1 MQWVQIGGTSKMPY
15 DARVF
20 TEAFSGAVEA
30 GTKAATQ
37 EDVIAQS
44 REKTEQTKLQTQA
57 AQFQMQSLIKQAA
70 ENDATKS
77 EVRALS
83 ADKTFQALKPWEKAE
98 RLSSIMLNKGDVA
111 GADKLLESGMKM
123 EKMEW
128 DRKDQ
133 GYRALESGMDRARA
147 SIKGASDQE
156 AAQSMLMQALMS
168 YPPQLQPLVQGAIND
183 LKKLG
188 FQEWQKKWGDETGP
202 LGMTQRSIEQRRLA
216 ETARHNEKLETIR
229 QNQVD
234 VNDRRVDAL
243 ITKATTGSE
252 DKNEARIDRQAA
264 SAASRISAIERGLER
279 DQSYAK
285 AQTEVEKAQRDLDN
299 AGMFTS
305 EAPLKKA
312 LERAQAKLEDIK
324 TRNINTQRTIAR
336 SQSPE
341 VQERLREARP
351 DLFEPSVTPPA
362 TPVAPVGTSAAP
374 PAPAATPTSTA
385 AADTIPKDRDW
396 RTLQKPEDYAKEI
409 RARTDLD
416 QATKDSIIKRY
427 TDGYQN
433 IKREQEANK
442 KLSDDKPLTREQ
454 VKTRWEEVK
463 KRSQEEQIQFINDNK
478 QYFLPPD
485 IPKTAKLAP
494 DGEWYSPD
502 PNRPGKYIKHSV
514 AK

>member
-1 MQWVQIGGTSKMPY
+1 
-15 DARVF
+15 
-20 TEAFSGAVEA
+20 
-30 GTKAATQ
+30 
-37 EDVIAQS
+37 
-44 REKTEQTKLQTQA
+44 
-57 AQFQMQSLIKQAA
+57 
-70 ENDATKS
+70 
-77 EVRALS
+77 
-83 ADKTFQALKPWEKAE
+83 
-98 RLSSIMLNKGDVA
+98 
-111 GADKLLESGMKM
+111 
-123 EKMEW
+123 
-128 DRKDQ
+128 
-133 GYRALESGMDRARA
+133 
-147 SIKGASDQE
+147 
-156 AAQSMLMQALMS
+156 
-168 YPPQLQPLVQGAIND
+168 
-183 LKKLG
+183 
-188 FQEWQKKWGDETGP
+188 
-202 LGMTQRSIEQRRLA
+202 
-216 ETARHNEKLETIR
+216 
-229 QNQVD
+229 
-234 VNDRRVDAL
+234 
-243 ITKATTGSE
+243 
-252 DKNEARIDRQAA
+252 
-264 SAASRISAIERGLER
+264 
-279 DQSYAK
+279 
-285 AQTEVEKAQRDLDN
+285 
-299 AGMFTS
+299 MFTS

-374 PAPAATPTSTA
+374 PAPAATPTSTAA

-478 QYFLPPD
+478 QYFLPPG